1 MKNSKFLKDFLLE
14 LVVYTDELE
23 QVRTILKEANEH
35 FVLLHK
41 EKKDGSEA
49 FGERYIFEVNC
60 PTTNFAMAYFYL
72 GRQMHNI
79 FSQRKLKDVLNNNK
93 N

>member
-1 MKNSKFLKDFLLE
+1 MKNNEFLKEYLLE
-14 LVVYTDELE
+14 VVVFKDELK
-23 QVRTILKEANEH
+23 QVRSILKEANEH

-41 EKKDGSEA
+41 EKKDDSEA
-49 FGERYIFEVNC
+49 FGERYIFKVNC

-72 GRQMHNI
+72 GRQMHTILSN
-79 FSQRKLKDVLNNNK
+79 RKLKDTLKNNK